1 MYDVRKELRGEL
13 NFRVRRWLN
22 KVLSVDSTVTV
33 SRYMIPGGGEERG
46 GGGGLE
52 GAQAAQ
58 HGRDGGAAEGVRGV
72 KGAVAAAPRQAQGAH
87 PHGRPAG
94 AAPPCPRP
102 FPWRNA
108 CMPDIP
114 ELLPAIGQPQFCD
127 PIPMLFYP
135 AIGRPNRFWPFD
147 AGQVLYL
154 PPPVLSWVS
163 PGYTVPDLA
172 SRRTRVKASGN
183 LDHHCRC

>member
-1 MYDVRKELRGEL
+1 MDGTVAPPRGFGGSRVQSQLRHAKHKELIL
-13 NFRVRRWLN
+13 MDDQQVR
-22 KVLSVDSTVTV
+22 
-33 SRYMIPGGGEERG
+33 PP
-46 GGGGLE
+46 
-52 GAQAAQ
+52 
-58 HGRDGGAAEGVRGV
+58 H
-72 KGAVAAAPRQAQGAH
+72 APA
-87 PHGRPAG
+87 
-94 AAPPCPRP
+94 P
-102 FPWRNA
+102 FPGATLA
-108 CMPDIP
+108 CPYIATKDIP